1 MYQRAANSNPFFS
14 NTIKPTRP
22 PVSIL
27 PVAGSSSSASS
38 SNSNATKSSGTS
50 LNDYSWAIEGG
61 LGLENNPWKFEPAT
75 PKGTNET
82 TVDKSKPEVNK
93 NTTDLKGKKKMAPF
107 GLFKKH
113 AAALGPKPKYADPAK
128 AAIIKT
134 LEDNATYDTL
144 WALCWEVNLSFMTS
158 CSVSRSRCVK
168 CNTALAESE
177 GKFHSGFASTATY
190 SDCGHNSRGG
200 FCVCK
205 KCDEDL
211 VFDITTVGV
220 PCFEKGCKEELKVD
234 RAIVTEKLARER
246 SGLLDEYFTLLN
258 TYHADTFECAICLS
272 EVDRRY
278 QPKGKIAPGCKH
290 PESLC
295 CLECLKSMIDSAVR
309 NAMWGDL
316 KCPELDC
323 QAALDSAAVKRYA
336 SETAYAKW
344 EKFQLMKALE
354 GDEEFRWCP
363 GENFTC
369 GHGQLHP
376 ERDSQPRII
385 CSECDTHHCYSCR
398 VIWHRGETCAQYQSS
413 LATSQSEALI
423 LKTTKR
429 CPARGCGVPIE
440 KREACLE
447 VSHRG
452 GCGTNFCW
460 DCKAI
465 VGNDI
470 PHSERVANRHFST
483 CKAMEVRH
491 CDGVVFVDKP
501 PREGNDK
508 YRDGW
513 AEDPSY
519 ERNDR
524 RDGEHMYCRGC
535 TRPRCREVTSGVSG
549 TRRKIIAI
557 PPPGNLNNASLARR
571 NAVRD
576 RGLNNNLPPAR
587 DRIQFRQR
595 NQRSQVAAGSG
606 MTRAQ
611 RRYQAAGLLAFL
623 VILYPFIAH
632 QFGAIGVSV
641 ATIIYVIWAANIL

>member
-1 MYQRAANSNPFFS
+1 MFLLYPKQSTAPSAAKLGPN
-14 NTIKPTRP
+14 PTRP
-22 PVSIL
+22 GVLSFQSDS
-27 PVAGSSSSASS
+27 GSSSSSASS

-50 LNDYSWAIEGG
+50 LDDYSWA
-61 LGLENNPWKFEPAT
+61 LEVPDLDPEKNPWKFEKT
-75 PKGTNET
+75 PKRTNAT
-82 TVDKSKPEVNK
+82 TVDKSKAQDTN
-93 NTTDLKGKKKMAPF
+93 NSTDLKGKKAMPAFAFFKEAAKLKAAVNTPAP
-107 GLFKKH
+107 KS
-113 AAALGPKPKYADPAK
+113 KYSDPAK
-128 AAIIKT
+128 AAIIKS

-144 WALCWEVNLSFMTS
+144 WTLCWEVNLSFMTS
-158 CSVSRSRCVK
+158 APVTRSRCVK
-168 CNTALAESE
+168 CNSALADSD

-190 SDCGHNSRGG
+190 ADCGHSSRGG

-234 RAIVTEKLARER
+234 RTIVSEKLARER
-246 SGLLDEYFTLLN
+246 SGLLDEYFNLLN
-258 TYHADTFECAICLS
+258 TYHTDTFECAICLS

-290 PESLC
+290 AESSC
-295 CLECLKSMIDSAVR
+295 CMECIKSMIDSAVR

-363 GENFTC
+363 GQNFTC

-376 ERDSQPRII
+376 ERDTQPRII
-385 CSECDTHHCYSCR
+385 CSECDTHHCYTCR
-398 VIWHRGETCAQYQSS
+398 VIWHRGETCAQYQSN

-465 VGNDI
+465 LGNDI

-491 CDGVVFVDKP
+491 CDGVVFADSP
-501 PREGNDK
+501 PRDGNDK

-513 AEDPSY
+513 AEDPNY

-535 TRPRCREVTSGVSG
+535 TRPRCKDVTSGNTPATATETVFV
-549 TRRKIIAI
+549 
-557 PPPGNLNNASLARR
+557 PVV
-571 NAVRD
+571 AV
-576 RGLNNNLPPAR
+576 A
-587 DRIQFRQR
+587 
-595 NQRSQVAAGSG
+595 
-606 MTRAQ
+606 
-611 RRYQAAGLLAFL
+611 
-623 VILYPFIAH
+623 
-632 QFGAIGVSV
+632 
-641 ATIIYVIWAANIL
+641 

>member
-1 MYQRAANSNPFFS
+1 MKAHGVHRRGGGNMFLLYPK
-14 NTIKPTRP
+14 TGPKLDRP
-22 PVSIL
+22 
-27 PVAGSSSSASS
+27 AGTSSSSASGS
-38 SNSNATKSSGTS
+38 KPNATKNTKTS
-50 LNDYSWAIEGG
+50 LDDYSWALDVGG
-61 LGLENNPWKFEPAT
+61 YDKATPQSKLRPFKLNRSELDPENNPWKFET
-75 PKGTNET
+75 TTKGTNET
-82 TVDKSKPEVNK
+82 TVDKKDNLEDKKDN
-93 NTTDLKGKKKMAPF
+93 TDLKGKKKMAPF
-107 GLFKKH
+107 VFFKKS
-113 AAALGPKPKYADPAK
+113 AAAPTGPKPKYADPAK

-134 LEDNATYDTL
+134 LEDNATYDSL
-144 WALCWEVNLSFMTS
+144 WTLCWEVNLSFMTS
-158 CSVSRSRCVK
+158 ASVSRSRCIK
-168 CNTALAESE
+168 CNTALADSE

-190 SDCGHNSRGG
+190 ANCGHNSRGG

-234 RAIVTEKLARER
+234 RTIVSEKLANER
-246 SGLLDEYFTLLN
+246 SGLLDDYFTLLN
-258 TYHADTFECAICLS
+258 AYHTDTFECAICLS

-290 PESLC
+290 AESSC

-323 QAALDSAAVKRYA
+323 QAGLDSAAVKRYA
-336 SETAYAKW
+336 SEAAYAKW

-385 CSECDTHHCYSCR
+385 CSECDTHHCYTCR
-398 VIWHRGETCAQYQSS
+398 VIWHRGETCAEYQAN

-429 CPARGCGVPIE
+429 CPARGCGIPIE

-501 PREGNDK
+501 PRDGNEK

-513 AEDPSY
+513 AEDPNY

-524 RDGEHMYCRGC
+524 RDGEHMYCRSPTC
-535 TRPRCREVTSGVSG
+535 TRPRCKEVTSGNTPAAATTEI
-549 TRRKIIAI
+549 TRIA
-557 PPPGNLNNASLARR
+557 LA
-571 NAVRD
+571 V
-576 RGLNNNLPPAR
+576 
-587 DRIQFRQR
+587 
-595 NQRSQVAAGSG
+595 
-606 MTRAQ
+606 
-611 RRYQAAGLLAFL
+611 
-623 VILYPFIAH
+623 
-632 QFGAIGVSV
+632 
-641 ATIIYVIWAANIL
+641 

>member
-1 MYQRAANSNPFFS
+1 MYMNQQATRINLFPD
-14 NTIKPTRP
+14 IKIRP
-22 PVSIL
+22 ARTFVQATSQ
-27 PVAGSSSSASS
+27 S
-38 SNSNATKSSGTS
+38 SNSNATKRNGVTY
-50 LNDYSWAIEGG
+50 NDYSWA
-61 LGLENNPWKFEPAT
+61 LGPSASTSTSTSASASASASTANSSKLKPFILNSAKSDLETIIDPWALFTA
-75 PKGTNET
+75 PKKANEAA
-82 TVDKSKPEVNK
+82 VEKSKAEDTK
-93 NTTDLKGKKKMAPF
+93 DKKDTNTKDTSSKDTTTKDTTTSDTEGIRVTKITKGKKKMPAFAFFKGKAPVTPP
-107 GLFKKH
+107 
-113 AAALGPKPKYADPAK
+113 GPKPKYADPAK
-128 AAIIKT
+128 AAIIKS

-144 WALCWEVNLSFMTS
+144 WTLCWEVNLSFMSSTPVARS
-158 CSVSRSRCVK
+158 CCLK
-168 CNTALAESE
+168 CNSSLADSD
-177 GKFHSGFASTATY
+177 GKLHSGFVSVATY
-190 SDCGHNSRGG
+190 SDCGHSSRRG
-200 FCVCK
+200 FSVCK

-211 VFDITTVGV
+211 LFDITTVGV
-220 PCFEKGCKEELKVD
+220 ACFEKGCKEELKVD
-234 RAIVTEKLARER
+234 RTVVSER
-246 SGLLDEYFTLLN
+246 LSKERPGLLDEYFALLN
-258 TYHADTFECAICLS
+258 TYHVDTFECAICLS

-290 PESLC
+290 AESSC
-295 CLECLKSMIDSAVR
+295 CLDCIKSMIDSAVR

-323 QAALDSAAVKRYA
+323 QAALDSTAVKRYA

-376 ERDSQPRII
+376 ERDTQPRII

-398 VIWHRGETCAQYQSS
+398 VIWHRGETCAQYQAN

-423 LKTTKR
+423 LKTTKK

-440 KREACLE
+440 KQKACLE

-501 PREGNDK
+501 PREGNGK

-513 AEDPSY
+513 AEDPNY
-519 ERNDR
+519 ERNDM
-524 RDGEHMYCRGC
+524 RDGEHMYCKGC
-535 TRPRCREVTSGVSG
+535 TRPRCNEITN
-549 TRRKIIAI
+549 
-557 PPPGNLNNASLARR
+557 GNTT
-571 NAVRD
+571 
-576 RGLNNNLPPAR
+576 
-587 DRIQFRQR
+587 
-595 NQRSQVAAGSG
+595 AA
-606 MTRAQ
+606 
-611 RRYQAAGLLAFL
+611 
-623 VILYPFIAH
+623 
-632 QFGAIGVSV
+632 
-641 ATIIYVIWAANIL
+641 

>member
-1 MYQRAANSNPFFS
+1 
-14 NTIKPTRP
+14 
-22 PVSIL
+22 
-27 PVAGSSSSASS
+27 
-38 SNSNATKSSGTS
+38 
-50 LNDYSWAIEGG
+50 
-61 LGLENNPWKFEPAT
+61 
-75 PKGTNET
+75 
-82 TVDKSKPEVNK
+82 
-93 NTTDLKGKKKMAPF
+93 MAPF
-107 GLFKKH
+107 VFFKKS
-113 AAALGPKPKYADPAK
+113 AAAPTGPKPKYADPAK

-134 LEDNATYDTL
+134 LEDNATYDSL
-144 WALCWEVNLSFMTS
+144 WTLCWEVNLSFMTS
-158 CSVSRSRCVK
+158 ASRHMP
-168 CNTALAESE
+168 TAGTIHEE
-177 GKFHSGFASTATY
+177 ASAY
-190 SDCGHNSRGG
+190 AKR
-200 FCVCK
+200 
-205 KCDEDL
+205 
-211 VFDITTVGV
+211 
-220 PCFEKGCKEELKVD
+220 CKEELKVD
-234 RAIVTEKLARER
+234 RTIVSEKLANER
-246 SGLLDEYFTLLN
+246 SGLLDDYFTLLN
-258 TYHADTFECAICLS
+258 AYHTDTFECAICLS

-290 PESLC
+290 AESSC

-323 QAALDSAAVKRYA
+323 QAGLDSAAVKRYA
-336 SETAYAKW
+336 SEAAYAKW

-385 CSECDTHHCYSCR
+385 CSECDTHHCYTCR
-398 VIWHRGETCAQYQSS
+398 VIWHRGETCAEYQAN

-429 CPARGCGVPIE
+429 CPARGCGIPIE

-501 PREGNDK
+501 PRDGNEK

-513 AEDPSY
+513 AEDPNY

-524 RDGEHMYCRGC
+524 RDGEHMYCRSPTC
-535 TRPRCREVTSGVSG
+535 TRPRCKEVTSGNTPAAATTEI
-549 TRRKIIAI
+549 TRIA
-557 PPPGNLNNASLARR
+557 LA
-571 NAVRD
+571 V
-576 RGLNNNLPPAR
+576 
-587 DRIQFRQR
+587 
-595 NQRSQVAAGSG
+595 
-606 MTRAQ
+606 
-611 RRYQAAGLLAFL
+611 
-623 VILYPFIAH
+623 
-632 QFGAIGVSV
+632 
-641 ATIIYVIWAANIL
+641 

>member
-1 MYQRAANSNPFFS
+1 MFLLYPKPNTLPSAAKPDPNSS
-14 NTIKPTRP
+14 
-22 PVSIL
+22 S
-27 PVAGSSSSASS
+27 SSSSASS
-38 SNSNATKSSGTS
+38 STSNATKSTTTEYGPY
-50 LNDYSWAIEGG
+50 DWALEGSE
-61 LGLENNPWKFEPAT
+61 LDPEKNPWKLEKT
-75 PKGTNET
+75 LKTTNET
-82 TVDKSKPEVNK
+82 TIDVDKAK
-93 NTTDLKGKKKMAPF
+93 NGMKKVGVGVDLKGKKKMAPF
-107 GLFKKH
+107 VFFKSK
-113 AAALGPKPKYADPAK
+113 AINPGPKPKYSDPAK

-134 LEDNATYDTL
+134 MQDNATYDAL
-144 WALCWEVNLSFMTS
+144 LMLCWEVNLSFMTKA
-158 CSVSRSRCVK
+158 SVSRNRCVK
-168 CNTALAESE
+168 CNTALADSD
-177 GKFHSGFASTATY
+177 GKFHSGFASIATY
-190 SDCGHNSRGG
+190 ADCGHSSRGG

-211 VFDITTVGV
+211 LFDITTVGV
-220 PCFEKGCKEELKVD
+220 ACFEKGCKEELKVD
-234 RAIVTEKLARER
+234 RAIVSEKLSKER
-246 SGLLDEYFTLLN
+246 PDLLDDYFTLLN
-258 TYHADTFECAICLS
+258 AYHTDTFECAICLS

-278 QPKGKIAPGCKH
+278 QPQGKVAPGCQH
-290 PESLC
+290 AESSC
-295 CLECLKSMIDSAVR
+295 CLECIKSMIDSAVR

-323 QAALDSAAVKRYA
+323 QAALDSSAVKRYA

-385 CSECDTHHCYSCR
+385 CSECDTHHCYTCR
-398 VIWHRGETCAQYQSS
+398 VVWHRGETCAEYQAN

-429 CPARGCGVPIE
+429 CPARGCGIPIE

-483 CKAMEVRH
+483 CRAMEVRH
-491 CDGVVFVDKP
+491 CDGVEFVDKP
-501 PREGNDK
+501 PKEGNDK

-524 RDGEHMYCRGC
+524 RDGEHMYCRASC
-535 TRPRCREVTSGVSG
+535 TRPRCKEILSGNTPAATTTG
-549 TRRKIIAI
+549 TT
-557 PPPGNLNNASLARR
+557 
-571 NAVRD
+571 AV
-576 RGLNNNLPPAR
+576 A
-587 DRIQFRQR
+587 
-595 NQRSQVAAGSG
+595 
-606 MTRAQ
+606 
-611 RRYQAAGLLAFL
+611 
-623 VILYPFIAH
+623 
-632 QFGAIGVSV
+632 
-641 ATIIYVIWAANIL
+641 